1 MKRNILFIV
10 LITIIALGVIATV
23 IFASFLNSPAGPAES
38 GNSVYNNSR
47 NVSDPDHPNNSGDP
61 FVDSLPDSSSQSATW
76 TSGSTVI
83 GENIVNTA
91 RGILNREPK
100 VPFAENGAT
109 LEGFDNSGFIYYVL
123 RENGFMT
130 CPRVLNEQT
139 KMAARLGYNELKP
152 GDLAFFYNDD
162 KTEAGFGGI
171 YIGGGKM
178 IACLMPDT
186 FVQEVDI
193 SVPYYVEHFYCGV
206 SLS

>member
-23 IFASFLNSPAGPAES
+23 ILASYLNSTDPVES
-38 GNSVYNNSR
+38 TNNFSGSSDNMSMQDTSYSSVPFVN
-47 NVSDPDHPNNSGDP
+47 SDPYSNPPTVNP
-61 FVDSLPDSSSQSATW
+61 
-76 TSGSTVI
+76 GSTVI

-91 RGILNREPK
+91 RSILDREPK

-130 CPRVLNEQT
+130 CPRVLSEQT
-139 KMAARLGYNELKP
+139 KMAARLGYSELKP
-152 GDLAFFYNDD
+152 GDLAFFYNDED
-162 KTEAGFGGI
+162 TETAGFGGI

-178 IACLMPDT
+178 IACLRPDT

-193 SVPYYVEHFYCGV
+193 TTPYYIEHFFCGV